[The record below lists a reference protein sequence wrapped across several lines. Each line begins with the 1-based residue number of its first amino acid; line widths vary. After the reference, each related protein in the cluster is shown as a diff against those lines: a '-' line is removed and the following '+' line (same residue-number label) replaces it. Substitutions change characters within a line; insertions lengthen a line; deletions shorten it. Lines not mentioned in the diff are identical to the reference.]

1 MHDVSN
7 SADSGRDRKR
17 RQTEGTL
24 VSLARRLTAEHGLAG
39 FTLEQLCELA
49 GVSRRTFFN
58 YFASKE
64 DAVLGFSLHRDDS
77 AAQRVFLERA
87 TAAGSLSPTLLDDL
101 AELVFTRGAA
111 MDVAPESITELI
123 TAVDREPRLLP
134 RLLAHAVE
142 MERADARLIEQREG
156 LPPGDLRARLAAQII
171 GTIARDTAEAFLGAG
186 PGEPPPARGHDPG
199 RGYADLYA
207 ERLTAARELFLTQ
220 DLLSK
225 GPSA

>member
-1 MHDVSN
+1 MHIMSE
-7 SADSGRDRKR
+7 SAESGRDRKR
-17 RQTEGTL
+17 RQTEGAL

-39 FTLEQLCELA
+39 FTLEQLCEQA

-64 DAVLGFSLHRDDS
+64 DAVLGFGLHRDDS
-77 AAQRVFLERA
+77 AAERA
-87 TAAGSLSPTLLDDL
+87 FLDGRTGAGRLSPTLLDDL
-101 AELVFTRGAA
+101 AELVSARWTS
-111 MDVAPESITELI
+111 MDVAPESIAELI

-142 MERADARLIEQREG
+142 MERSDARLIEKREG
-156 LPPGDLRARLAAQII
+156 LDPGDLRARLAAQII
-171 GTIARDTAEAFLGAG
+171 GTIARDTAEAFLGSG
-186 PGEPPPARGHDPG
+186 PGEPPPTRREPSAS
-199 RGYADLYA
+199 YADLYA

-220 DLLSK
+220 DLLPK